1 MTKIIHVYY
10 INEDV
15 PLGFDTQQEY
25 LYRGRNLEIA
35 KEIFSKAP
43 KGTILEIFEGR
54 KRIHREVQE
63 EFRV

>member
-1 MTKIIHVYY
+1 MTRIIHVYY

-15 PLGFDTQQEY
+15 PLGFDAQQEY

-35 KEIFSKAP
+35 KEIFSKAS

-54 KRIHREVQE
+54 KRIHKEVQE